1 MDASRE
7 DILLPEEVW
16 AGQMVRANVTP
27 KFWNNHG
34 KRGVSFYLNHIQVI
48 KTDTP
53 RIDGKASAAKAFDD
67 NLVEAAEDLF

>member
-1 MDASRE
+1 M
-7 DILLPEEVW
+7 
-16 AGQMVRANVTP
+16 
-27 KFWNNHG
+27 
-34 KRGVSFYLNHIQVI
+34 SFYLNHIQVI